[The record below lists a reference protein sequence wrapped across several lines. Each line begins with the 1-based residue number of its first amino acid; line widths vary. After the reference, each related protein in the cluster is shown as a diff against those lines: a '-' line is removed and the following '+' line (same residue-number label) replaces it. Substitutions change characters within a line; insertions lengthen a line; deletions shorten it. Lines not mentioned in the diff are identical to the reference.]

1 MPTLPIFTSVLIHEQ
16 ETKHHKKWN
25 KTCRIV
31 EILQIELLHI
41 PVHGSGRTTKQNRRF
56 LKPYGTQ
63 NTIPTALQPSPFL
76 QSPISPATHQNSTPH
91 TDYNMINP
99 NRTVIINHRHHI
111 SCPHYITPAA
121 SSCSTTTSTKTNPTC
136 T

>member
-1 MPTLPIFTSVLIHEQ
+1 MNKRPNTSKNGTKLAKLLKSCKSNYYTSQSMSQ
-16 ETKHHKKWN
+16 EGQPN
-25 KTCRIV
+25 K
-31 EILQIELLHI
+31 
-41 PVHGSGRTTKQNRRF
+41 RF